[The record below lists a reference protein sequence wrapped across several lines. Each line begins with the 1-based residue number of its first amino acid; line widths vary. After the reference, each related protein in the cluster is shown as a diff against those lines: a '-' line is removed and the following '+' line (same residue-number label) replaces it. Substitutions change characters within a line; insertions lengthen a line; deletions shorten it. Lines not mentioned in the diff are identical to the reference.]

1 MCGRFPNA
9 KTIPVNAERWETTVS
24 PGFDAMGVEDVAAAV
39 RFLLSLSPR
48 CAVDVLHLRR
58 SGAEPFAV

>member
-1 MCGRFPNA
+1 MVRASRPDL
-9 KTIPVNAERWETTVS
+9 K
-24 PGFDAMGVEDVAAAV
+24 PGEVMAVEDVADAV

-58 SGAEPFAV
+58 RGAEPFAV